1 MQMTTQIM
9 ADYEEA
15 NDLGSWYYY
24 LYKGWGLARN
34 KYIHI
39 HTHVMRQ
46 FGPHQQK
53 LMVKFSFKGHKCTP
67 FFASGLQL

>member
-15 NDLGSWYYY
+15 NELGSRYYY
-24 LYKGWGLARN
+24 SYKGWGLAPN

-46 FGPHQQK
+46 FGPHQK
-53 LMVKFSFKGHKCTP
+53 KINREVEL
-67 FFASGLQL
+67 